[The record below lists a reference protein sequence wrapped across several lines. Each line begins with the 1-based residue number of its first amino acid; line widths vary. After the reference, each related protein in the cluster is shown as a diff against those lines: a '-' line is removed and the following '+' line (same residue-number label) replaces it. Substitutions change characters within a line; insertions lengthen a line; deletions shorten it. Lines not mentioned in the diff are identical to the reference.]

1 VGEVP
6 AYDATLTVN
15 NVKSENL
22 VDAQIG
28 YTFTEGRFNGL
39 SMNLSGSNLTNERFA
54 LYGVTAPPFDVIK
67 YERYG
72 ALYSGAVRY
81 KF

>member
-1 VGEVP
+1 V
-6 AYDATLTVN
+6 
-15 NVKSENL
+15 
-22 VDAQIG
+22 
-28 YTFTEGRFNGL
+28 
-39 SMNLSGSNLTNERFA
+39 NLSGSNLTNERFA
-54 LYGVTAPPFDVIK
+54 LYGVGNPPFDIIK